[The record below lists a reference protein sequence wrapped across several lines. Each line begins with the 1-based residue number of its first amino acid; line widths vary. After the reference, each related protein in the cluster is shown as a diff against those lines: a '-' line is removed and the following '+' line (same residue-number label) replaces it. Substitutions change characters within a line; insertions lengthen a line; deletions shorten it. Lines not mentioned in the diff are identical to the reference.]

1 MGIGTTN
8 NIVAVGMVFEK
19 SGPHEKI
26 HNVSLGEENVRVCIT
41 KVTEAI
47 FSNVALPIP
56 VGDEMTQIK
65 DAIGSFVAWP
75 KELVCIG
82 VEVNYLLISCYKK
95 IVN

>member
-1 MGIGTTN
+1 MAIGTTN

-26 HNVSLGEENVRVCIT
+26 HNASLGEQNVRASIS

-56 VGDEMTQIK
+56 VGDEMTQTK
-65 DAIGSFVAWP
+65 DAIGSIVAWP
-75 KELVCIG
+75 KELVLIG
-82 VEVNYLLISCYKK
+82 VEVKYLLIKCYKK